1 MAFSPRRVCVRV
13 SVRPAEPV
21 LLSRRRPCGGRV
33 EGRGGGLRWRGRRVR
48 AGQPA
53 AKGRQWRLEPSAARV
68 CVCVC
73 VCVCAR
79 ARALVGVLVRACVRA
94 RCVRVGVSADDTR
107 DSVTGPPLSSCVMS
121 YRMAIARL

>member
-68 CVCVC
+68 CVCT
-73 VCVCAR
+73 R
-79 ARALVGVLVRACVRA
+79 ARLLVCSCVRACVRA
-94 RCVRVGVSADDTR
+94 RCARVGVRADDTR
-107 DSVTGPPLSSCVMS
+107 DSVTGPPLSSCVMG
-121 YRMAIARL
+121 YRMAVAQL